1 MPFGSTPLKPK
12 PLERER
18 PCRPLLRSVPYHDLD
33 REVAALLREVLDLL
47 REVLDLLREVA
58 DLLREVVDLHR

>member
-18 PCRPLLRSVPYHDLD
+18 PCRPRLRSVQLHDLD
-33 REVAALLREVLDLL
+33 REVADLL
-47 REVLDLLREVA
+47 REVADLLREVA